1 MRPSELAYVLRA
13 ANPWWSR
20 RQRVTWVAEDAELTQ
35 RERHEWAP
43 ATRAARVA
51 LAEVG
56 ASPEPK
62 VATLLVGPRGVG
74 KTTAAKDAVL
84 RVLSTFTV
92 DARAVLWVPVEAGP
106 GDSPERAPLTPED
119 LENALHRPTRVGAP
133 ACDGAR
139 LVVVDEASACQGW
152 EDVVA
157 GGAPQAQLLVTASVS
172 GRDAAALPDRYPGRL
187 TVRHLRPSTVAELLI
202 AQPGVD
208 AETTR
213 TQFMRHGGFPR
224 ALAEHRDLGRVSRE
238 FIDLLADGMRRDLC
252 PGVGDHCR
260 MDDVL
265 ASLCETAGRFIEP
278 VPFAEALGIPLAHAA
293 PLLDRMAD
301 AGVID
306 PRRGLVDPLLHLLPA
321 LRDPSRSA
329 PTAQH
334 VASFSL

>member
-1 MRPSELAYVLRA
+1 MRPSELALALRA

-20 RQRVTWVAEDAELTQ
+20 RQRVTWVADDPELAQ

-43 ATRAARVA
+43 ATRTARDA

-56 ASPEPK
+56 AAPEPR

-84 RVLSTFTV
+84 RVLSTLGV
-92 DARAVLWVPVEAGP
+92 DARAVLWVPVEAAP
-106 GDSPERAPLTPED
+106 GEPDPQRGPLTAED

-133 ACDGAR
+133 VCDGLR
-139 LVVVDEASACQGW
+139 LVVVDEASACPGW

-157 GGAPQAQLLVTASVS
+157 AGAPQAQLLVTASVF
-172 GRDAAALPDRYPGRL
+172 GAGAAALPERYPGRL
-187 TVRHLRPSTVAELLI
+187 TIRTLRPSTLAELLT
-202 AQPGVD
+202 AQPGMDTEAVR
-208 AETTR
+208 AR
-213 TQFMRHGGFPR
+213 FMQHGGFPR
-224 ALAEHRDLGRVSRE
+224 ALAEHRDLGRVSTQ
-238 FIDLLADGMRRDLC
+238 FVDLLAEGMRRDLC
-252 PGVGDHCR
+252 PGAGDHCR

-265 ASLCETAGRFIEP
+265 AAVCETVGRFIEP

-293 PLLDRMAD
+293 PLLDRLAD
-301 AGVID
+301 AGVVD

-321 LRDPSRSA
+321 LRDPSRRS

-334 VASFSL
+334 VASFS